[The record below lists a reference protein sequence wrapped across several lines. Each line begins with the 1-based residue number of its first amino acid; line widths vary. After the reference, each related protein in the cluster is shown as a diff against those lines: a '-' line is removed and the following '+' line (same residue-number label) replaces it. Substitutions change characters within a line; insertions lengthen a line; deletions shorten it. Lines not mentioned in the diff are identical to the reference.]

1 MNELIK
7 RCSENRSKD
16 GCRLSHELKGWG
28 CKLLTCLPDEV
39 PVSLHD
45 KAMLFAKVYSYA
57 KNSGVTS
64 CKYFQESDIDKAMD
78 DELMLGQM
86 VLLNQPLRTDLLSE
100 KFIEMYN

>member
-7 RCSENRSKD
+7 QCSENRIIG
-16 GCRLSHELKGWG
+16 GCRLSHSLKGWG

-39 PVSLHD
+39 PLSQHD
-45 KAMLFAKVYSYA
+45 KAILFAKVYSYA

-64 CKYFQESDIDKAMD
+64 CKYFHETSIDEALD
-78 DELMLGQM
+78 NEEMLNKM

-100 KFIEMYN
+100 NLIEMYN